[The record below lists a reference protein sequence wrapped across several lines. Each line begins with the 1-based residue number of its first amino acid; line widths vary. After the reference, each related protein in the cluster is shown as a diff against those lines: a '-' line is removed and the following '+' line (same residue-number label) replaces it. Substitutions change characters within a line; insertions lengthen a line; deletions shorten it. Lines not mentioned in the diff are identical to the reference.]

1 MATTVASFTIYSQ
14 LTIIYIALF
23 TMQFVLKQLYSIKR
37 EIVSFSSDQTNSA
50 V

>member
-23 TMQFVLKQLYSIKR
+23 YNAICVLKQLYS
-37 EIVSFSSDQTNSA
+37 N
-50 V
+50 